1 LLDDV
6 ISCNIANIN
15 YSLLSTNVSIE
26 QKVILPEFEEK
37 GVNVFIKRDDL
48 IHPFISGNKWRK
60 LKYNYEEYIHSG
72 CRGILTFGGAFSNHI
87 IATAAFCAEKH
98 ISCVGIIRGEEP
110 KEINHILLLSRL
122 WGMKLEFVS
131 RDEYRD
137 KEQISKQWQQKG
149 YFVIPEGGEN
159 EAGVKGCEEIVT
171 ELVQNYDHIICA
183 SGTGCTIA
191 GIVRSVVNNNLK
203 THCHSVP
210 VLKQGEFIYKSVGQ
224 YVKQTGQFTVHPDYH
239 FGGYAKTTLELLK
252 FVQRIASETG
262 ILTDPVYTGKM
273 FFALTDLVNKGYF
286 KKHETILAIHTGGLL
301 GLMSEKMLTDVQ
313 NIIT

>member
-1 LLDDV
+1 MLDDV